1 MPFTSKVIFAFL
13 FFSCASLEIPIH
25 KIPIINRLGLQLSGG
40 AASLIIP
47 DVGYQHLEVFLGI
60 SRPFKI
66 FGGLVKFGVFIASSI
81 NSENGLESEFKLGA
95 NDYNSMRDQWDY

>member
-1 MPFTSKVIFAFL
+1 
-13 FFSCASLEIPIH
+13 
-25 KIPIINRLGLQLSGG
+25 
-40 AASLIIP
+40 
-47 DVGYQHLEVFLGI
+47 LGI

-95 NDYNSMRDQWDY
+95 NGYNSMRDQWDY